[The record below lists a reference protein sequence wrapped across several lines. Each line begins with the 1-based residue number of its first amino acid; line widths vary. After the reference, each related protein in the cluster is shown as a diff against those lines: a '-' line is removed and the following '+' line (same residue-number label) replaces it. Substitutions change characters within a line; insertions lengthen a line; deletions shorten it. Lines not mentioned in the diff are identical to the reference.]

1 MSLSTIVL
9 VSALT
14 ASAPYAEDAEGTQSP
29 PPDLTAM
36 LNSLP
41 EINTQPAAAEE
52 KAPEDDPLARDA
64 GDAFADY
71 GKAVQASI
79 LKHWDPSKKLVKSQ
93 PTAVAKLL
101 VSLDASGAIKS
112 VGLMESSGDDAFNKS
127 ALEAIKKTA
136 KVDAPPPEI
145 TPALAKGVL
154 VTFEARSKLVVKAD
168 PE

>member
-1 MSLSTIVL
+1 MSVSTIVL

-14 ASAPYAEDAEGTQSP
+14 AGAPYAEDASGTQSP

-41 EINTQPAAAEE
+41 EVKAEPAATEE
-52 KAPEDDPLARDA
+52 KAPEDDPLARDS

-71 GKAVQASI
+71 GKNVEASI
-79 LKHWDPSKKLVKSQ
+79 LKHWEPSKKLVKSQ
-93 PTAVAKLL
+93 PTAVAKLM
-101 VSLDASGAIKS
+101 VTLDASGAIKS
-112 VGLMESSGDDAFNKS
+112 VGLLESSGDAAFNKS
-127 ALEAIKKTA
+127 ALDAIKKTA

-145 TPALAKGVL
+145 ASALTKGVV

>member
-1 MSLSTIVL
+1 MSVSIIVL

-14 ASAPYAEDAEGTQSP
+14 ASAPYAEDVGGTQSA

-41 EINTQPAAAEE
+41 EVKAEPAAMDD

-71 GKAVQASI
+71 GKAVEASI
-79 LKHWDPSKKLVKSQ
+79 LTHWDPSKKLVKSQ

-101 VSLDASGAIKS
+101 VSLDGSGAIKS
-112 VGLMESSGDDAFNKS
+112 VGLLESSGDDAFNKS
-127 ALEAIKKTA
+127 ALDAIKKTA
-136 KVDAPPPEI
+136 KVDAPAPEI
-145 TPALAKGVL
+145 AGALAKGVV

>member
-1 MSLSTIVL
+1 MIVL

-14 ASAPYAEDAEGTQSP
+14 SAPYAEDASAGQSAS
-29 PPDLTAM
+29 PDLTAM

-41 EINTQPAAAEE
+41 EVKAEPAAAEE

-64 GDAFADY
+64 GDLFADY
-71 GKAVQASI
+71 GKAVEASI
-79 LKHWDPSKKLVKSQ
+79 LSHWDPSKKLVKSQ

-101 VSLDASGAIKS
+101 VKLDAGGAIQS
-112 VGLMESSGDDAFNKS
+112 VGLLESSGDAAFNKS
-127 ALEAIKKTA
+127 ALDAVKKTA
-136 KVDAPPPEI
+136 KVDAPSPEI
-145 TPALAKGVL
+145 SGSLAKGVI